1 MPDPKLF
8 NVSRETGMGVWG
20 WQPALNTSNLPNPAS
35 PSLSASLG
43 APNLTTLWH
52 GSDSL
57 RDPRPGSPTAAPNRL
72 QSSQEWQG
80 AVQKGCELFVFPR
93 TCYFLL
99 QRKKTQT
106 QQLLVLHP
114 ELNHTRGMPALMAP
128 PAQATFTH
136 STERLQH
143 SSGME

>member
-1 MPDPKLF
+1 MQLPRTNLAMPDPKLF
-8 NVSRETGMGVWG
+8 NVSMETGMGVWG
-20 WQPALNTSNLPNPAS
+20 WQPALNTSNPPNPAS

-57 RDPRPGSPTAAPNRL
+57 WDPRPGSPTAARNRL

-80 AVQKGCELFVFPR
+80 AVQKGCELFVLAR

-99 QRKKTQT
+99 QRKKNPNPTITCAAPRAEPHQRDASANGPACPGHVHTQ
-106 QQLLVLHP
+106 
-114 ELNHTRGMPALMAP
+114 R
-128 PAQATFTH
+128 
-136 STERLQH
+136 
-143 SSGME
+143 